1 MSKAFKKQPDTAKMY
16 RECLQ
21 PVERE
26 RYLRKIEII
35 GEDPY
40 EVADLSPDWS
50 LLPKVTYPDIVN
62 YLLFTPSPY
71 TSEDL
76 KSYKGLEAYNQ
87 MVSGWVR
94 DVQSKEI
101 KGKCLVRAKV
111 GPHYTWIILRIGVRS
126 NECC

>member
-1 MSKAFKKQPDTAKMY
+1 MLINFFNS
-16 RECLQ
+16 
-21 PVERE
+21 VERE

-40 EVADLSPDWS
+40 EVADLSPDWI

-111 GPHYTWIILRIGVRS
+111 GPHYSWIILSLRVRS